1 MFREGEFLRN
11 GSHVDSFMGMGAMEV
26 AHIGL
31 MTKLGAHV
39 GRKGREG
46 EALANGV

>member
-31 MTKLGAHV
+31 MTNLGAPMGKKFV
-39 GRKGREG
+39 KKSEGRGAG
-46 EALANGV
+46 